1 MKESLLEV
9 DERFYSGITYNIT
22 LKNSHSQI
30 CKKMLNKVESM
41 GVDMMFGLYEPL
53 TIGTGGG

>member
-30 CKKMLNKVESM
+30 CKMNAK
-41 GVDMMFGLYEPL
+41 
-53 TIGTGGG
+53 